1 MSMDVSKL
9 NPQIREEAV
18 DWLLRFSEGDME
30 RRSREAFV
38 AWLRTSPEHVR
49 AYLRV
54 SALWG
59 DAGMIDRD
67 RKRTLDELVERAKVS
82 DNVIALSRNDRPAQ
96 VHRARFFTRKF
107 VGLAASL
114 VVAVLVAFAIMQR
127 LDAPTYSTVIGEQ
140 RSITLPD
147 GSKIELNALSALKV
161 KFSEHERRIELT
173 QGQALFSVAKDP
185 ARPFIVNSGGA
196 IVKAVGTQFDV
207 NRKVDHTVVTVLEGR
222 VAVTERES
230 SRHKSGEGPSL
241 EPVFLDAGQQVVV
254 QPALVV
260 VPKPADIQVAIAWTE
275 GLLVFDSTPLS
286 EVVQEFNRHNP
297 RQLVIDDES
306 LAALEISGV
315 FPASS
320 ETRIVEFLRDRFG
333 VEVQESSA
341 EIRIARR

>member
-1 MSMDVSKL
+1 MSKTVSKL

-18 DWLLRFSEGDME
+18 EWLLCFSEGDVE

-67 RKRTLDELVERAKVS
+67 RKRTLDELVEQANAS
-82 DNVIALSRNDRPAQ
+82 DNVIVLSTADRVP
-96 VHRARFFTRKF
+96 HEKSSRFFTRR
-107 VGLAASL
+107 LASIAAT
-114 VVAVLVAFAIMQR
+114 VIVAVAIFFVAVQR
-127 LDAPTYSTVIGEQ
+127 SNEPTYITAIGEQ
-140 RSITLPD
+140 RSITLLD
-147 GSKIELNALSALKV
+147 GSRIELNALSALKV
-161 KFSEHERRIELT
+161 KFSENERRIELT

-185 ARPFIVNSGGA
+185 ARPFIVNSGGTL
-196 IVKAVGTQFDV
+196 VKAVGTQFDV
-207 NRKVDHTVVTVLEGR
+207 NRKPDRTVVTVLEGR

-254 QPALVV
+254 QPAVIV
-260 VPKPADIQVAIAWTE
+260 VPKPADMHVAIAWTE

-286 EVVQEFNRHNP
+286 EVAQEFNRHNP
-297 RQLVIDDES
+297 RRLVIDDES
-306 LAALEISGV
+306 LAVLEISGV

-320 ETRIVEFLRDRFG
+320 ETRIVEFLRDRFD

>member
-67 RKRTLDELVERAKVS
+67 RKRTLDELVEQANAS
-82 DNVIALSRNDRPAQ
+82 DNVTVLSTADRIP
-96 VHRARFFTRKF
+96 REKSSRFFTRR
-107 VGLAASL
+107 LASIAATL
-114 VVAVLVAFAIMQR
+114 VVAVAIFFVAVQR
-127 LDAPTYSTVIGEQ
+127 SNEPTYVTAVGEQ

-147 GSKIELNALSALKV
+147 GSRIELNALSALKV
-161 KFSEHERRIELT
+161 KFSESERRIELT

-196 IVKAVGTQFDV
+196 VVKAVGTQFDV
-207 NRKVDHTVVTVLEGR
+207 NRKVDRTVVTVLEGR

-241 EPVFLDAGQQVVV
+241 EPVFLDAGQQVIV

-260 VPKPADIQVAIAWTE
+260 IPKPADIQVAIAWTE

-333 VEVQESSA
+333 VDVQESSA